1 MVLLQSEFCDKK
13 PMRKTLYT
21 LLLPII
27 VCSCMGQEDKEEEY
41 AGRMLDAAR
50 TLMTEGN
57 YVAAKD
63 SILAMRETFP
73 TAFKGRATGIIVMDS
88 IELLAAQD
96 TLAIMDSTL
105 RAEQEILKKLE
116 SEKRRGHNAEYYR
129 QRTDVFH
136 LKQRFDELGAK
147 VKFYL
152 RKIEVDI
159 LERDKGFDGDTDE

>member
-1 MVLLQSEFCDKK
+1 
-13 PMRKTLYT
+13 MRKTLYT

-27 VCSCMGQEDKEEEY
+27 VCSCTGQEDKEEEY

-73 TAFKGRATGIIVMDS
+73 TAFKARATGIIV
-88 IELLAAQD
+88 
-96 TLAIMDSTL
+96 MDSTL

-116 SEKRRGHNAEYYR
+116 AEKRRGHNAEYYR

>member
-1 MVLLQSEFCDKK
+1 
-13 PMRKTLYT
+13 MRKTLYT

-27 VCSCMGQEDKEEEY
+27 VCSCTGQEDKEEEY

-73 TAFKGRATGIIVMDS
+73 TAFIVMDS

-116 SEKRRGHNAEYYR
+116 AEKRRGHNAEYYR

>member
-1 MVLLQSEFCDKK
+1 MRNLTREDLIHLLDKK
-13 PMRKTLYT
+13 IFHQISEVADEQGVECYVVGGYVRDLFLERPSQD
-21 LLLPII
+21 IDI
-27 VCSCMGQEDKEEEY
+27 VTVGSGIALAKAL
-41 AGRMLDAAR
+41 AGRL
-50 TLMTEGN
+50 
-57 YVAAKD
+57 
-63 SILAMRETFP
+63 
-73 TAFKGRATGIIVMDS
+73 GRGAHLSVFSNFGT
-88 IELLAAQD
+88 AQD

-116 SEKRRGHNAEYYR
+116 AEKRRGHNAEYYR

>member
-1 MVLLQSEFCDKK
+1 
-13 PMRKTLYT
+13 MRKTLYT

-27 VCSCMGQEDKEEEY
+27 VCSCTGQEDKEEEY
-41 AGRMLDAAR
+41 AGRMLNAAR

-73 TAFKGRATGIIVMDS
+73 TAFKARATGIIVMDS

-105 RAEQEILKKLE
+105 RA
-116 SEKRRGHNAEYYR
+116 EKRRGHNAEYYR

>member
-27 VCSCMGQEDKEEEY
+27 VCSCTGQEDKEEEY
-41 AGRMLDAAR
+41 AGRMLNAAR

-73 TAFKGRATGIIVMDS
+73 TAFKARATGIIV
-88 IELLAAQD
+88 
-96 TLAIMDSTL
+96 MDSTL

-116 SEKRRGHNAEYYR
+116 AEKRRGHNAEYYR

>member
-1 MVLLQSEFCDKK
+1 MSRGLGDVYKRQ
-13 PMRKTLYT
+13 
-21 LLLPII
+21 
-27 VCSCMGQEDKEEEY
+27 
-41 AGRMLDAAR
+41 
-50 TLMTEGN
+50 
-57 YVAAKD
+57 
-63 SILAMRETFP
+63 
-73 TAFKGRATGIIVMDS
+73 
-88 IELLAAQD
+88 QD

-159 LERDKGFDGDTDE
+159 LERDKGFDGDTNE

>member
-1 MVLLQSEFCDKK
+1 
-13 PMRKTLYT
+13 MRKTLYT

-27 VCSCMGQEDKEEEY
+27 VCSCTGQEDKEEEY
-41 AGRMLDAAR
+41 AGRMLNAAR

-73 TAFKGRATGIIVMDS
+73 TAFKARATGIIV
-88 IELLAAQD
+88 
-96 TLAIMDSTL
+96 MDSTL

-159 LERDKGFDGDTDE
+159 LERDKGFDGDTNE

>member
-1 MVLLQSEFCDKK
+1 
-13 PMRKTLYT
+13 MRKTLYT

-27 VCSCMGQEDKEEEY
+27 VCSCTGQEDKEEEY
-41 AGRMLDAAR
+41 AGRMLNAAR

-73 TAFKGRATGIIVMDS
+73 TAFKARATGIVVMDS

-116 SEKRRGHNAEYYR
+116 SEKRRDIMPNITGNAR
-129 QRTDVFH
+129 MCSISNNVSTNWGPKSNFICAR
-136 LKQRFDELGAK
+136 
-147 VKFYL
+147 
-152 RKIEVDI
+152 
-159 LERDKGFDGDTDE
+159 

>member
-1 MVLLQSEFCDKK
+1 
-13 PMRKTLYT
+13 MRKTLYT

-27 VCSCMGQEDKEEEY
+27 VCSCTGQEDKEEEY

-73 TAFKGRATGIIVMDS
+73 TAFKARATGIIVMDS

-96 TLAIMDSTL
+96 TLAI

-116 SEKRRGHNAEYYR
+116 AEKRRGHNGEYYR

>member
-27 VCSCMGQEDKEEEY
+27 VCSCTGQEDKEEEY
-41 AGRMLDAAR
+41 AGRMLNAAR

-73 TAFKGRATGIIVMDS
+73 TAFKARATGIIVMDS
-88 IELLAAQD
+88 IFRNHHP
-96 TLAIMDSTL
+96 IHIVITL
-105 RAEQEILKKLE
+105 RLITSELVFTCIL
-116 SEKRRGHNAEYYR
+116 
-129 QRTDVFH
+129 
-136 LKQRFDELGAK
+136 
-147 VKFYL
+147 
-152 RKIEVDI
+152 
-159 LERDKGFDGDTDE
+159 

>member
-1 MVLLQSEFCDKK
+1 
-13 PMRKTLYT
+13 MRKTLYT

-27 VCSCMGQEDKEEEY
+27 VCSCTGQEDKEEEY

-73 TAFKGRATGIIVMDS
+73 TAFKARATGIIVMDS

-96 TLAIMDSTL
+96 T
-105 RAEQEILKKLE
+105 
-116 SEKRRGHNAEYYR
+116 
-129 QRTDVFH
+129 FH